1 MRMKKNLFLLCA
13 FLVPA
18 LISAQISSKDAW
30 KQASKL
36 EKSIEKT
43 SFPKRTYNITDF
55 GAKPDMPEAPCHD
68 AINLAIVTCNQ
79 AGGGTVIV
87 PKGTFYTGPITLK
100 SNVNFHLEEGAVLK
114 FDTNPE
120 LYMPAVLTRWEGV
133 DCYNMRPLI
142 YAYGETNLAITGKG
156 VIDGQG
162 SMETWRPMC
171 GAKKH
176 GWKEGMIG
184 QNCGG
189 RAKLLAWG
197 ESGEPIYKRL
207 MTVQDGMRP
216 QLVNLYRCDRV
227 LVEGV
232 TMQNSP
238 FWTLHPLFCTNL
250 IVRGVH
256 FINRGP
262 NGDGCDPESCDG
274 VIIENCVFD
283 TGDDCIA
290 IKSGRNR
297 DGRTWG
303 VPSQNIIVRNCK
315 MYDGHGGV
323 VIGSEISGGYKNLY
337 VENCEMDS
345 PNLDRV
351 IRIKT
356 SNCRGGVIEN
366 VFVRNI
372 KVGVCR
378 EAVLRINLQYENR
391 EICDR
396 NFPPTVRNVLCE
408 NITCE
413 GSNLGVYYVGL
424 EGSDNVYNIQ
434 VDNCEFNNVKK
445 GSTNPEDGIFIKGGV
460 KDVRFNNLKINGQIV
475 KSPAL

>member
-1 MRMKKNLFLLCA
+1 MKKLFLLCA
-13 FLVPA
+13 IMAPIL
-18 LISAQISSKDAW
+18 LSAQISSKEVW
-30 KQASKL
+30 KQAAKI
-36 EKSIEKT
+36 EKNIKKT
-43 SFPKRTYNITDF
+43 SFPKATFCITDF
-55 GAKPDMPEAPCHD
+55 GAKPNTPDAPCHD

-79 AGGGTVIV
+79 SGGGTVIV
-87 PKGTFYTGPITLK
+87 PQGTFYTGPITLK
-100 SNVNFHLEEGAVLK
+100 SNVNFHLQEGAVLK
-114 FDTNPE
+114 FDTNPK
-120 LYMPAVLTRWEGV
+120 LYEPAVLTRWEGL
-133 DCYNMRPLI
+133 DCYNLHPLI
-142 YAYGETNLAITGKG
+142 YAFGETNIAITGKG
-156 VIDGQG
+156 IIDGQG
-162 SMETWRPMC
+162 SRETWWPMC
-171 GAKKH
+171 GAARY
-176 GWKEGMIG
+176 GWKDGMVG

-189 RAKLLAWG
+189 RARLLAWG
-197 ESGEPIYKRL
+197 ESGEPIYKR
-207 MTVQDGMRP
+207 VFSAEDGMRP

-238 FWTLHPLFCTNL
+238 FWTLHPLFCNNL

-256 FINRGP
+256 FVNQGP

-274 VIIENCVFD
+274 VIIEDCIFD

-303 VPSQNIIVRNCK
+303 VPSQKIIVRNCK

-323 VIGSEISGGYKNLY
+323 VVGSEISGGYKNLF

-356 SNCRGGVIEN
+356 SNCRGGIVEN
-366 VFVRNI
+366 IFVRNV

-396 NFPPTVRNVLCE
+396 SYPPVVRNVLCE
-408 NITCE
+408 NIVCN
-413 GSNLGVYYVGL
+413 GSKLGVYFVGL
-424 EGSDNVYNIQ
+424 EGSDNIYNIQ
-434 VDNCEFNNVKK
+434 VDNCEFNNVQK
-445 GSTNPEDGIFIKGGV
+445 GPKDGLYIKGGI
-460 KDVRFNNLKINGQIV
+460 KDVRFNNLKINGEAV
-475 KSPAL
+475 ASPTK

>member
-1 MRMKKNLFLLCA
+1 MRKILLLCA
-13 FLVPA
+13 LLAPA
-18 LISAQISSKDAW
+18 LLSAQISSKEAW
-30 KQASKL
+30 KQAAKV
-36 EKSIEKT
+36 EKNIKKT
-43 SFPKRTYNITDF
+43 SFPKAKFYITDF
-55 GAKPDMPEAPCHD
+55 GAKPDTPEAPCHD

-79 AGGGTVIV
+79 AGGGMVIV

-114 FDTNPE
+114 FDTNPK
-120 LYMPAVLTRWEGV
+120 LYEPAVLTRWEGL
-133 DCYNMRPLI
+133 DCYNLHPLI
-142 YAYGETNLAITGKG
+142 YAFGETNIAITGKG

-162 SMETWRPMC
+162 SNDTWWSMC
-171 GAKKH
+171 GAPRY
-176 GWKEGMIG
+176 GWKEGMVS
-184 QNCGG
+184 QRNGG
-189 RAKLLAWG
+189 RARLLAWG
-197 ESGEPIYKRL
+197 ESGEPIYKRVL
-207 MTVQDGMRP
+207 TAEDGMRP

-238 FWTLHPLFCTNL
+238 FWTLHPLFCNNL

-256 FINRGP
+256 FVNQGP

-274 VIIENCVFD
+274 VIIEDCIFD

-297 DGRTWG
+297 DGRTWN

-323 VIGSEISGGYKNLY
+323 VVGSEISGGYKNLF

-356 SNCRGGVIEN
+356 SNCRGGIVEN
-366 VFVRNI
+366 IFVRNV

-378 EAVLRINLQYENR
+378 EAVLRINLQYENK

-396 NFPPTVRNVLCE
+396 SFPPTVRNVLCE
-408 NITCE
+408 NITCN
-413 GSNLGVYYVGL
+413 GSKLGVYFVGL
-424 EGSDNVYNIQ
+424 EGSDNIYNIQ
-434 VDNCEFNNVKK
+434 VDNCEFNNVQK
-445 GSTNPEDGIFIKGGV
+445 GPKDGLYIKGGI
-460 KDVRFNNLKINGQIV
+460 KDVRFNNLKINGETVASPV
-475 KSPAL
+475 K

>member
-156 VIDGQG
+156 VIYGQG
-162 SMETWRPMC
+162 SMETWWPMC
-171 GAKKH
+171 GAKKY

-197 ESGEPIYKRL
+197 ESGEPIYNRL

>member
-1 MRMKKNLFLLCA
+1 
-13 FLVPA
+13 
-18 LISAQISSKDAW
+18 
-30 KQASKL
+30 
-36 EKSIEKT
+36 
-43 SFPKRTYNITDF
+43 
-55 GAKPDMPEAPCHD
+55 
-68 AINLAIVTCNQ
+68 
-79 AGGGTVIV
+79 
-87 PKGTFYTGPITLK
+87 
-100 SNVNFHLEEGAVLK
+100 
-114 FDTNPE
+114 
-120 LYMPAVLTRWEGV
+120 
-133 DCYNMRPLI
+133 
-142 YAYGETNLAITGKG
+142 
-156 VIDGQG
+156 
-162 SMETWRPMC
+162 METWWPMC
-171 GAKKH
+171 GAKKY

>member
-162 SMETWRPMC
+162 SMETWGPMC
-171 GAKKH
+171 GAKKY

>member
-162 SMETWRPMC
+162 SMETWWPMC
-171 GAKKH
+171 GEKKY